1 MPVNNIFVTS
11 IENSAVSRFR
21 NDLIEKGFVLTNPPH
36 TIFQAKK
43 TGICCTLYESL
54 KLTVQGKL
62 MGEFIEFYL
71 EPEILQNVSYTAKKE
86 ILLSSIETK
95 ARIGVDEAGKGDYF
109 GPLCVAGVMADAET
123 IPFLVELGVKDS
135 KKISDDTICALAQK
149 IVAKIP
155 NYIIR
160 LRPEKYNEL
169 YKQFKNLNSL
179 LAWCHA
185 TVIDNLSKQTKAPFA
200 IIDQFAHES
209 VVERALRKKK
219 NTILLE
225 QRVRGEEDI
234 VVAAASIVAR
244 WGFLE
249 GLAQTGEPFHICLP
263 KGAGHNV
270 KEMAKRFVHDH
281 GKEALTMVAK
291 VHFKTTNEISC

>member
-1 MPVNNIFVTS
+1 M
-11 IENSAVSRFR
+11 
-21 NDLIEKGFVLTNPPH
+21 
-36 TIFQAKK
+36 AK
-43 TGICCTLYESL
+43 
-54 KLTVQGKL
+54 Q
-62 MGEFIEFYL
+62 
-71 EPEILQNVSYTAKKE
+71 
-86 ILLSSIETK
+86 
-95 ARIGVDEAGKGDYF
+95 
-109 GPLCVAGVMADAET
+109 
-123 IPFLVELGVKDS
+123 
-135 KKISDDTICALAQK
+135 

-169 YKQFKNLNSL
+169 YQQFKNLNSL

-185 TVIDNLSKQTKAPFA
+185 TVIDSLSKHTHVPLA

-219 NTILLE
+219 NTIVLE

-249 GLAQTGEPFHICLP
+249 GLAQTGEPFHLTLP
-263 KGAGHNV
+263 KGAGSNV
-270 KEMAKRFVHDH
+270 KETARKFVLEH
-281 GKEALTMVAK
+281 GKEALNFVAK
-291 VHFKTTNEISC
+291 LHFKTTKELS

>member
-1 MPVNNIFVTS
+1 MTDIFVTT
-11 IENSAVSRFR
+11 IANSEVARFR
-21 NDLIEKGFVLTNPPH
+21 HDLGEKGFLLTTPPH

-43 TGICCTLYESL
+43 PGICCTLYESL
-54 KLTVQGKL
+54 KLTVQGK
-62 MGEFIEFYL
+62 MMREFIEFYL
-71 EPEILQNVSYTAKKE
+71 EPEILKSVDFTAQKE
-86 ILLSSIETK
+86 LLLNSINTN

-109 GPLCVAGVMADAET
+109 GPLCVAGVMADADS
-123 IPFLVELGVKDS
+123 IPFLIELGVKDS
-135 KKISDDTICALAQK
+135 KKISDGIICKMAKK

-185 TVIDNLSKQTKAPFA
+185 TVIDSLSKHTNAPLA

-219 NTILLE
+219 NTIVLE

-249 GLAQTGEPFHICLP
+249 GLAQTGEPFNLSLP
-263 KGAGHNV
+263 KGAGSNV
-270 KEMAKRFVHDH
+270 KETAKKFVRDH
-281 GKEALTMVAK
+281 GKEALNLVAK
-291 VHFKTTNEISC
+291 LHFKTTNELTVL

>member
-1 MPVNNIFVTS
+1 VADIFVTS
-11 IENSAVSRFR
+11 IQNSTVSRFR
-21 NDLIEKGFVLTNPPH
+21 NDLIEKGFVLTTPPH

-43 TGICCTLYESL
+43 TGICCTLYESF
-54 KLTVQGKL
+54 KLTVQGK
-62 MGEFIEFYL
+62 MMREFIEFYL
-71 EPEILQNVSYTAKKE
+71 EPEILKSLEFTSKKE
-86 ILLSSIETK
+86 LLLDSVDTK

-109 GPLCVAGVMADAET
+109 GPLCVAGVMADADS
-123 IPFLVELGVKDS
+123 IPFLIDLGVKDS
-135 KKISDDTICALAQK
+135 KKISDETICKMAKK
-149 IVAKIP
+149 IVAKLP

-169 YKQFKNLNSL
+169 YNQFKNLNTL

-185 TVIDNLSKQTKAPFA
+185 TVIDSLSQQTKAPFA

-209 VVERALRKKK
+209 VVEKALRKKK
-219 NTILLE
+219 NSIVLE

-249 GLAQTGEPFHICLP
+249 GLAQTGAPFHIVLP
-263 KGAGHNV
+263 KGAGNNV
-270 KEMAKRFVHDH
+270 KETAKKFVHTH
-281 GKEALTMVAK
+281 GKEALPLVAK
-291 VHFKTTNEISC
+291 LHFKTTKEIW

>member
-1 MPVNNIFVTS
+1 MTDIFVTS
-11 IENSAVSRFR
+11 IANSEIARLR
-21 NDLIEKGFVLTNPPH
+21 HDLDEKGFLFATPPH

-43 TGICCTLYESL
+43 PGICCTLYESL
-54 KLTVQGKL
+54 KLTVQGK
-62 MGEFIEFYL
+62 MMREFIEFYL
-71 EPEILQNVSYTAKKE
+71 EPEILKSVDFTAQKE
-86 ILLSSIETK
+86 LLLSSVNTN

-109 GPLCVAGVMADAET
+109 GPLCVAGVMADADS
-123 IPFLVELGVKDS
+123 IPFLIELGVKDS
-135 KKISDDTICALAQK
+135 KKISDGVICKIAKK

-185 TVIDNLSKQTKAPFA
+185 TVIDSLSKHTKAPLA

-219 NTILLE
+219 NTIVLE

-249 GLAQTGEPFHICLP
+249 GLAQTGEPFNLSLP
-263 KGAGHNV
+263 KGAGSNV
-270 KEMAKRFVHDH
+270 KETAKKFVRDH
-281 GKEALTMVAK
+281 GKEALNLVAK
-291 VHFKTTNEISC
+291 LHFKTTNELTVL